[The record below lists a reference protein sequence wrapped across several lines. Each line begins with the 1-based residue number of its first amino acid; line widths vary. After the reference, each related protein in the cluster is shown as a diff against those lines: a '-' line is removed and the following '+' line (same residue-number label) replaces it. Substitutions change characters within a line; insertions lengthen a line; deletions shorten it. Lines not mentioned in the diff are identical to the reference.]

1 MGPLAPGSL
10 AMTTSL
16 WLSLTD
22 LGRIYGISAVHC
34 GRLLS
39 DAGLRQQ
46 NGAPSSTALQQ
57 GLAYQHHPHG
67 TCPSAVWNGEG
78 CATLLQEQGLRPM
91 AERNLIDQ
99 WADLLSA
106 LEQGSPSINTSAEEM
121 ASDLP
126 ANLVTQVNQELRQRG
141 CKVLG
146 KTQGFGLQARPL
158 QQLPQLILVGM
169 AEVAA

>member
-22 LGRIYGISAVHC
+22 LGRIFGISAVHC

-57 GLAYQHHPHG
+57 GLAYQHHA
-67 TCPSAVWNGEG
+67 TCPNAVWNGEG

-141 CKVLG
+141 CNFQVG
-146 KTQGFGLQARPL
+146 PQAQPKRR
-158 QQLPQLILVGM
+158 
-169 AEVAA
+169 ASACRRARSSSSRN